1 MRTNSGNISDNSFL
15 FNVDVQASAD
25 VRVRVRETVIRVR
38 IRKTALRTVI
48 RVTPDVQQLH
58 DMLPF
63 SPFPR

>member
-1 MRTNSGNISDNSFL
+1 METYQITLFL

-25 VRVRVRETVIRVR
+25 VRDRARETVIRAR
-38 IRKTALRTVI
+38 IRKTASRTVI

-63 SPFPR
+63 PPFPR